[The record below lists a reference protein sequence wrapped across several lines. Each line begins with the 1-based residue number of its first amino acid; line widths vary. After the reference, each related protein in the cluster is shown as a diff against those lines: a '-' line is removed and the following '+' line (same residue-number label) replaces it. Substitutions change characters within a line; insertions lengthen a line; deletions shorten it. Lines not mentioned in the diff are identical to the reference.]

1 MMSFYFSHPVENLV
15 QVSYSCNFPFNKYSI
30 LMSQFISV
38 SKVMIL
44 DEGDLN
50 KTLEVK
56 IKISNVFVNKL
67 KSVFLHINYL
77 KGRK

>member
-1 MMSFYFSHPVENLV
+1 
-15 QVSYSCNFPFNKYSI
+15 
-30 LMSQFISV
+30 MSQFLSV

>member
-1 MMSFYFSHPVENLV
+1 
-15 QVSYSCNFPFNKYSI
+15 
-30 LMSQFISV
+30 MSQFLSV

-56 IKISNVFVNKL
+56 IKISNVFVKKL

-77 KGRK
+77 KGIK